1 MSTTPKYT
9 VARQTAERERR
20 REAARL
26 RRLAVRQAE
35 LERRQALR
43 RASRHAERSEGSG
56 PSAPV
61 AGARTPASSADE
73 RRRAGTTH
81 RSAVPRRGATLDA
94 SRHSDASVL
103 IDEVEAL
110 AAECHCA
117 GFASAALDDLRSR
130 VDRLAVS
137 EAAVDAEI
145 AGLRTRCAEV
155 GAELDEWIDGQERLT
170 EIMGALA
177 EAFHDGGFWVAEPE
191 PGAEGFVVQTTTGS
205 SIDVAVT
212 VVADRSCEVRYHAE
226 GADLQTEVVDGVAVH
241 TCDGLEALL
250 ESVHDHAA
258 GHGIE
263 MDGLTWAGKPGPT
276 TRSNDIAQAPPAP
289 RERSAD

>member
-56 PSAPV
+56 PSALV

-73 RRRAGTTH
+73 RRRAGTTR
-81 RSAVPRRGATLDA
+81 RSSVPRRSATLDA
-94 SRHSDASVL
+94 SRHSDAPVL
-103 IDEVEAL
+103 VDEVEAL
-110 AAECHCA
+110 AAECHRV
-117 GFASAALDDLRSR
+117 GFASVALDDLRSR
-130 VDRLAVS
+130 AARLAAS
-137 EAAVDAEI
+137 EAADAEI
-145 AGLRTRCAEV
+145 ANLRARCAEV
-155 GAELDEWIDGQERLT
+155 GAQLDEWIDGQERLT

-177 EAFHDGGFWVAEPE
+177 EAFHDGGFWVADPE
-191 PGAEGFVVQTTTGS
+191 PGAEGFVVHTTTGT

-212 VVADRSCEVRYHAE
+212 VVADGSCEVRYHAE